1 MACWNSH
8 QDRTLSL
15 SGIIA
20 IHGLDGHRLYTWIA
34 ETAQSERVM
43 WLQEFLPSDIPHA
56 RILTYGYDADT
67 RSSEFTSTNTIQRHA
82 MGFMQAVER
91 ARKGVERR
99 PIIFLAHSL
108 GGIILKQALVLC
120 QNQPQGRPLHGI
132 LTSTHAVLFFGTPHS
147 GSEGVPFLQVLNQL
161 LSVYMQTN
169 NRVLQHL
176 RENSE
181 ALEDIQATFTQ
192 ASAGLHI
199 VYFYEEY
206 ATPLVG
212 GRHRVI
218 VPHHSA
224 VVSGDPNALG
234 VSLFADH
241 VNMVKFLTR
250 ETGNY
255 QTVLYYLRE
264 EVESATG
271 AVEKKWQRVDAQ
283 IRASP

>member
-1 MACWNSH
+1 MSDVPFYKRLYH
-8 QDRTLSL
+8 LFKSDKPQTEQTPRTEQAKQKPKSKVVDYGLL
-15 SGIIA
+15 NLAEGDNPIVDIIA
-20 IHGLDGHRLYTWIA
+20 IHGLDGHRLDAWT
-34 ETAQSERVM
+34 ETESKAM
-43 WLQEFLPSDIPHA
+43 WLREFLPEDIPRA

-120 QNQPQGRPLHGI
+120 QIQPEGRPLRGI

-181 ALEDIQATFTQ
+181 ALENIQATFTQ

-206 ATPLVG
+206 ATPLIG
-212 GRHRVI
+212 GQT
-218 VPHHSA
+218 S
-224 VVSGDPNALG
+224 SSEYFQLAL
-234 VSLFADH
+234 
-241 VNMVKFLTR
+241 FL
-250 ETGNY
+250 
-255 QTVLYYLRE
+255 
-264 EVESATG
+264 
-271 AVEKKWQRVDAQ
+271 WVD
-283 IRASP
+283 